1 MTREEVGEL
10 YRKLHDRMMHWLYHL
25 GQERDQ
31 AEDIVNDAFC
41 YLLETQDQRNGLPI
55 QPRYQRRS
63 PAEVE
68 SLLWDRI
75 RGAGKDHRR
84 KERRRWEA
92 QYETVRGLNPSLF
105 EGIGSRNDVEE
116 ISL

>member
-1 MTREEVGEL
+1 MTRDEVGEL
-10 YRKLHDRMMHWLYHL
+10 YHKLQGRMMNWLYHQ

-41 YLLETQDQRNGLPI
+41 YLLERHDKRSGLPLR
-55 QPRYQRRS
+55 PRYQHRS

-75 RGAGKDHRR
+75 RGAVKDKYREEIRR
-84 KERRRWEA
+84 LEA
-92 QYETVRGLNPSLF
+92 QFETVRGLSPSLF
-105 EGIGSRNDVEE
+105 EGIGSSNDVEDN
-116 ISL
+116 